1 MITEHHS
8 KAMST
13 AKKIEKM
20 MLNANLRALK
30 GRVTVSDYRLSMT

>member
-1 MITEHHS
+1 VGVPLITEKS
-8 KAMST
+8 QAMTT

-30 GRVTVSDYRLSMT
+30 GRVTVPD